1 MTKKLISRAEY
12 LEIKS
17 TIKSIY
23 EEVNFDKKDIQSIL
37 DLLIHDKKNENG
49 KIKFV
54 LLDGIGS
61 FIINQEVEN
70 ELIRASFED
79 YKL

>member
-1 MTKKLISRAEY
+1 V
-12 LEIKS
+12 
-17 TIKSIY
+17 SIY
-23 EEVNFDKKDIQSIL
+23 IFLGVPKLYLKDLFVLTRESR
-37 DLLIHDKKNENG
+37 NG
-49 KIKFV
+49 KVKFV

-79 YKL
+79 YKI

>member
-1 MTKKLISRAEY
+1 MLLLVMVVSQ
-12 LEIKS
+12 
-17 TIKSIY
+17 
-23 EEVNFDKKDIQSIL
+23 DQSIL

-49 KIKFV
+49 KVKFV

-61 FIINQEVEN
+61 FIFNQEVEN

>member
-1 MTKKLISRAEY
+1 MPKLYLKDLFVLTRESR
-12 LEIKS
+12 
-17 TIKSIY
+17 
-23 EEVNFDKKDIQSIL
+23 
-37 DLLIHDKKNENG
+37 NG
-49 KIKFV
+49 KVKFV

-79 YKL
+79 YKI